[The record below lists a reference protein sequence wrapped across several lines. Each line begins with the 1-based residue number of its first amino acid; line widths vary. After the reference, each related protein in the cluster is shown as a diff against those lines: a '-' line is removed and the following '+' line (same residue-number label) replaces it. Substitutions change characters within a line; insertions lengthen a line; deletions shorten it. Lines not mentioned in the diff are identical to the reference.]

1 MKAPEPIEIE
11 AAEVERLIEQAQQGQ
26 LDAAAQ
32 QRMVPLLHTLLWLER
47 TLLETRISLAK
58 LRKLLFGKRTEKPAR
73 KPPQPPDGSA
83 DQPFQGVVL
92 LLEQPGG

>member
-47 TLLETRISLAK
+47 TLLETRISLNPQ
-58 LRKLLFGKRTEKPAR
+58 LSLPDPHDQHRTPRA
-73 KPPQPPDGSA
+73 
-83 DQPFQGVVL
+83 
-92 LLEQPGG
+92 

>member
-1 MKAPEPIEIE
+1 MTAPEPIEIE

-32 QRMVPLLHTLLWLER
+32 QRIVPLLRTLLWLER

-58 LRKLLFGKRTEKPAR
+58 LKQILFGKRTEKPPR
-73 KPPQPPDGSA
+73 KPPRSPDAAAGAGGTEGGTSDRPSA
-83 DQPFQGVVL
+83 
-92 LLEQPGG
+92 